1 VLQRKIANGQYAHNR
16 KYHDR
21 EDAFL
26 GDGPDTMHALGI
38 TLTDGSITR
47 GGILSYK
54 VAAGD
59 EDILYHISDYVGS
72 GRPVLPT
79 VGRINGVEYPQVYLR
94 FTNSMLIIN
103 LLKRGLRSRGKDP
116 GSLQVVPPD
125 LAECLHFWRGVFD
138 GDGGLSF
145 DAKGSFDLGLTNRVF
160 PILQGFEDYVVAK
173 VALRGAQH
181 RKWTDLGNGTKT
193 LVWSGLNA
201 QAILRLLYIDNHG
214 NFYPHAIRRK
224 VAEVKRALRLNI
236 GNSARRCTA
245 AQVAAVRDMGAA
257 GIGAHEIAKS
267 LGVAAETVWDIL
279 AGRSYR
285 GV

>member
-1 VLQRKIANGQYAHNR
+1 MKSQNNSNRGEPTPPLIDAINWNGASAPRNGPETDPVYQVLQRKIANGQYAHNR

-193 LVWSGLNA
+193 LVWSGR
-201 QAILRLLYIDNHG
+201 QRSI
-214 NFYPHAIRRK
+214 
-224 VAEVKRALRLNI
+224 VSQRAVN
-236 GNSARRCTA
+236 
-245 AQVAAVRDMGAA
+245 
-257 GIGAHEIAKS
+257 
-267 LGVAAETVWDIL
+267 
-279 AGRSYR
+279 
-285 GV
+285 